1 MTELQWYDKIDISDV
16 WTETYS
22 PSHPNDVLKY
32 TKLEAVSRKLNG
44 KLKLFY
50 HDSVDST
57 TVDVNWTN
65 EPEPLI
71 ANYNEY
77 LDFQEEA
84 PGTEEIPTVSDDV
97 ISIEL
102 FVETALQ
109 KEEYLDL
116 ILGQIYMMPLKK
128 RHRVL
133 EDVCNNLV
141 IAELLNINYNVLN
154 ENTELEQRAANYAN
168 NLINLLTAGYDIQ
181 LPYTANTNV
190 YSNRTGSYPNR
201 LHLPSEKLK
210 IEPPKT
216 KVTNFDFTIDR
227 WEDTTNSYDDFFIDN
242 K

>member
-1 MTELQWYDKIDISDV
+1 MADLKWYDKIDISDV
-16 WTETYS
+16 WDKQYS

-50 HDSVDST
+50 SEDFQSKNLDIHY
-57 TVDVNWTN
+57 TN
-65 EPEPLI
+65 EPQQEIP
-71 ANYNEY
+71 NFNEY
-77 LDFQEEA
+77 LNLEEEP
-84 PGTEEIPTVSDDV
+84 PGLEELPAISDNV
-97 ISIEL
+97 ISIEV

-116 ILGQIYMMPLKK
+116 ILNQIYVMPLKK

-133 EDVCNNLV
+133 EDVANNLV

-168 NLINLLTAGYDIQ
+168 NMINLLIAGLDID
-181 LPYTANTNV
+181 LPYTANRNV
-190 YSNRTGSYPNR
+190 YSVRSGSYPRR
-201 LHLPSEKLK
+201 LKLPGEIEINKPPEK
-210 IEPPKT
+210 
-216 KVTNFDFTIDR
+216 KVTNFDFIFEKFEDIHKSYNDFYID
-227 WEDTTNSYDDFFIDN
+227 Y